1 MKQKK
6 EFDYFDRP
14 ETIKKLWILL
24 YVVCVL
30 TTVPDFFTERHA
42 YFGID
47 GYFGF
52 FALLGFISCAVLIL
66 FSKLIAL
73 VLKTK
78 EDYYDR

>member
-6 EFDYFDRP
+6 EFDYFDQP

-24 YVVCVL
+24 YVVCGL
-30 TTVPDFFTERHA
+30 TIVPDLFTHRHPH
-42 YFGID
+42 FGFD

-52 FALLGFISCAVLIL
+52 FALLGFISCALMIL
-66 FSKLIAL
+66 FSKLTAL
-73 VLKTK
+73 VLKKK

>member
-30 TTVPDFFTERHA
+30 TIVPDFFTQRHA
-42 YFGID
+42 YFGVD